1 MTVPARTT
9 RRHFA
14 QQIAAALGLATLFT
28 HSSASRYLAI
38 ANQDLD
44 AAIGQLISR
53 PESAAIIGKAYL
65 DMFAEERSTEVLAKE
80 LRKTLCSDRET
91 IDTKALLSKIRNDF
105 TEGNIV
111 RIHGWLLSRTEA
123 RLCVLRARDF
133 LV

>member
-1 MTVPARTT
+1 MSARTRTT

-14 QQIAAALGLATLFT
+14 KQIAAALGLATLCT
-28 HSSASRYLAI
+28 HSRAYGYLAI
-38 ANQDLD
+38 ANHDLD

-65 DMFAEERSTEVLAKE
+65 DMFDEERSTEVLARE
-80 LRKTLCSDRET
+80 LRKTLCSDREM
-91 IDTKALLSKIRNDF
+91 IDTTALLSKIRSDF
-105 TEGNIV
+105 TEGNLV

-123 RLCVLRARDF
+123 RLCALRARDL